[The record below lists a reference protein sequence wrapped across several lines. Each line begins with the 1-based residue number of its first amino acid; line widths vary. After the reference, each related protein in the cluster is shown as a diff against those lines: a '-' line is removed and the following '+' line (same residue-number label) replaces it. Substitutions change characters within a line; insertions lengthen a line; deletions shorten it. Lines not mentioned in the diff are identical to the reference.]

1 MAAEKGIGPSRTLC
15 SVDGVE
21 AEIEAVYGHAFARMR
36 RAVYTFVHDWEEAAE
51 IVQDAFAQAW
61 VERASFR
68 GEGSLEG
75 WIWRIALRL
84 AARRGGQTRRR
95 REAVATLAPRLPPGE
110 PVPEIA
116 EAFAEL
122 PPRRR
127 TIVILRYV
135 GGLSYAEIADATG
148 LREGTVA
155 GALTKA
161 RRQLVAALE
170 QRGVTP

>member
-1 MAAEKGIGPSRTLC
+1 MGGIES
-15 SVDGVE
+15 
-21 AEIEAVYGHAFARMR
+21 EIEAVYGDAFVRMR
-36 RAVYTFVHDWEEAAE
+36 RAVFTFVDDWEEAAE

-61 VERASFR
+61 IERASFR
-68 GEGSLEG
+68 REGSLEA
-75 WIWRIALRL
+75 WIWRIALRR
-84 AARRGGQTRRR
+84 AARRGGRTRRR
-95 REAVATLAPRLPPGE
+95 REIIATLAPRLPPGE
-110 PVPEIA
+110 PVPELW

-135 GGLSYAEIADATG
+135 GGLSYAEIAEATG

-170 QRGVTP
+170 QRGVAP